1 MLKRWYNKL
10 TGKVAAEYPGE
21 PFPEISPDTRFYAI
35 GDIHGRLDLLQSLLA
50 TLDADCPLIF
60 VGDYIDRGEYGAQV
74 LRHLH
79 YLDESQSC
87 DVVCLLG
94 NHEEMLLRFVDDP
107 KRAGRL
113 WLHNGGLQ
121 TLASFGLSGISDS
134 TVGEDAIEVAARLRE
149 AMGERL
155 LNWLQ
160 ERPLTWSSGNV
171 SVVHAALDPSSPLT
185 EQHRQVCL
193 WGHPKFQRVLRSDGQ
208 WVVHGHTI
216 VEQPEVDRGVISID
230 TGAFF
235 SNRLTA
241 AEISKTGVR
250 FLPDE

>member
-1 MLKRWYNKL
+1 MLKRWYNLL
-10 TGKVAAEYPGE
+10 TGKITAEDTAE
-21 PFPEISPDTRFYAI
+21 PFPEIAPDMRFYAI
-35 GDIHGRLDLLQSLLA
+35 GDIHGRLDLLQALLS
-50 TLDADCPLIF
+50 TLDADCPLVF

-79 YLDESQSC
+79 YLDESRSRN
-87 DVVCLLG
+87 VVCLLG

-134 TVGEDAIEVAARLRE
+134 TVGEDAVEVAARLRE
-149 AMGERL
+149 AMGESL
-155 LNWLQ
+155 LNWLH
-160 ERPLTWSSGNV
+160 ERPLMWSSGNV
-171 SVVHAALDPSSPLT
+171 SVVHAALDPTSPLT

-193 WGHPKFQRVLRSDGQ
+193 WGHPQFQNMQRNDGQ

-216 VEQPEVDRGVISID
+216 VDRPGIDRGVISID

-241 AEISKTGVR
+241 AEISQSGIR